1 MPMPMPMPMQMQMPP
16 PGIVVLPPPG
26 MLNLSPFSKKYFE
39 GGEGGGG
46 DSLEDNELRKS
57 LDGIYAES
65 RAWLRGEDPGGA
77 VKK

>member
-46 DSLEDNELRKS
+46 TVLKIMNLER
-57 LDGIYAES
+57 
-65 RAWLRGEDPGGA
+65 
-77 VKK
+77 V

>member
-1 MPMPMPMPMQMQMPP
+1 LLLLMPP
-16 PGIVVLPPPG
+16 PGIVFLPPPG
-26 MLNLSPFSKKYFE
+26 MMNLTPLRKILFV